1 MVSEALV
8 EKVDYGN
15 VPTGAGWYVLN
26 ARDAVWFDKKGRGFE
41 AALECRGH
49 FDQVGVSLYV
59 LQPGEPMAMYHWE
72 TDQEDFL
79 LVSGE
84 ALLIVEG
91 EERPLRRWDFV
102 HCPPRTRHT
111 IVGAGDRACVIF
123 AIGSREHHTYR
134 DAEGALHGKPD
145 WGAYAVD
152 EAALAHR
159 AGVPDETT
167 DASTAYAGFAKAEPI
182 RYQHGLLDD

>member
-1 MVSEALV
+1 MVSEALF

-79 LVSGE
+79 LISGE

-102 HCPPRTRHT
+102 HCPPRTKHT
-111 IVGAGDRACVIF
+111 IVGTGDGACVIF
-123 AIGSREHHTYR
+123 AVGSREHHTYR
-134 DAEGALHGKPD
+134 DADGALHGKAD

-152 EAALAHR
+152 ESAIAHR
-159 AGVPDETT
+159 AGVRDETT
-167 DASTAYAGFAKAEPI
+167 DAGTAYAGFAEAEPI
-182 RYQHGLLDD
+182 RYQDGLLVD